1 MAQYAHDRRAPG
13 SRSVVRLAAAI
24 ALAAVMLVG
33 FGRLQDM
40 LPSLSNP
47 FASETVDRSAPAVLH
62 ALQDVTE
69 YRAAI
74 GNYSV
79 LVDVEK
85 DTRYVPSFL
94 KGERTV
100 FSAVGSVDA
109 SVDLG
114 RLDASAITVD
124 GDTVTLRLPPA
135 QLGEATVNPAR
146 SGVVSRDR
154 GALDRLGAVF
164 SDSPT
169 SEQQLYVLAIEKL
182 DAAAAADDELVRRAE
197 VNTDRMLDRLLTPL
211 GFEDVRV
218 VFAD

>member
-1 MAQYAHDRRAPG
+1 MAQFVHDRRAPG
-13 SRSVVRLAAAI
+13 QRSVIRLAAAI

-33 FGRLQDM
+33 VGRLQDL

-47 FASETVDRSAPAVLH
+47 FATETVDRSAPAVLH
-62 ALQDVTE
+62 ALEDVTE

-85 DTRYVPSFL
+85 DTRFVPSFL

-109 SVDLG
+109 
-114 RLDASAITVD
+114 TVD
-124 GDTVTLRLPPA
+124 FGALDESTVVVVGDTVTIRLPA
-135 QLGEATVNPAR
+135 ARLGEATVSPTGSR
-146 SGVVSRDR
+146 VVSRDR
-154 GALDRLGAVF
+154 GALDRLGSVF

-169 SEQQLYVLAIEKL
+169 SEQPLYALALAKL
-182 DAAAAADDELVRRAE
+182 DAAAAADDDLVRRAE
-197 VNTDRMLDRLLTPL
+197 QNTERMLINLLEPL
-211 GFEDVRV
+211 GFDDVRV
-218 VFAD
+218 VFAE